1 MDFDDKIYDTI
12 VLFGSAGK
20 PNALIAREIGMTWDK
35 IQDERKVNPKLDDAF
50 RRAEINFKEA
60 AKAKLYSDALSGKN
74 PGLAREL
81 YIQIQSEAK
90 EFDNEI
96 IIREVE

>member
-1 MDFDDKIYDTI
+1 MTFDDKIYESI
-12 VLFGSAGK
+12 VLFGSTGK
-20 PNALIAREIGMTWDK
+20 PNALIARELGMTWDK
-35 IQDERKVNPKLDDAF
+35 ILDERKINPKLDEAF

-74 PGLAREL
+74 PGLAREFYL
-81 YIQIQSEAK
+81 EIKGDEK
-90 EFDNEI
+90 FTDNEI